1 MVSKRTDTIV
11 NGKDYGHLLDKNIL
25 NDVEF
30 KNFLVM
36 LKDDE
41 KIEFEADALEAAQRR
56 IDSWFKTDSTSAE
69 ASTLT
74 SI

>member
-1 MVSKRTDTIV
+1 
-11 NGKDYGHLLDKNIL
+11 
-25 NDVEF
+25 
-30 KNFLVM
+30 M